1 MTNKEAILSLS
12 DEGYTYSEIA
22 RLVGV
27 TRQYVNQV
35 LGPKGMGLSDFRRLS
50 EDMCIYPV
58 FRKWWNEKRKTYH
71 KCFEFM
77 GLRYH
82 QNNIIRLQTYMIGK
96 GDPRKE
102 YIDKMI
108 AATGIPYDRLFSTGN
123 GRCDDA

>member
-1 MTNKEAILSLS
+1 MTNKEAILRLS

-50 EDMCIYPV
+50 GDMCIYPA
-58 FRKWWNEKRKTYH
+58 FRKWWNENRMTYH
-71 KCFEFM
+71 KFFALM
-77 GLRYH
+77 GLLYH
-82 QNNIIRLQTYMIGK
+82 QNNINRLLRYMSGE
-96 GDPRKE
+96 GDLRKS

-108 AATGIPYDRLFSTGN
+108 AVTGIPYERLFSTGN